1 MLKIGLT
8 GPTGSGKSTVTALM
22 RQWGGV
28 EILDA
33 DAIAHEVM
41 ESDACKAALA
51 AAFSPAVLT
60 PAGALDR
67 RALAAVVFGSPASLR
82 RLGEISYPPIL
93 AECKKRMEE
102 APRVRGARACVLD
115 APTLF
120 ESGGDALCDV
130 LVSVV
135 TPRAIRLQRILQRDG
150 ITVEAAEARMKNQH
164 EDFFYTYRAHFV
176 IENSSDLAHLRQETE
191 RCRRFLRL

>member
-1 MLKIGLT
+1 
-8 GPTGSGKSTVTALM
+8 M

-93 AECKKRMEE
+93 AECKKRMAE
-102 APRVRGARACVLD
+102 ASRVRGARACVLD

-120 ESGGDALCDV
+120 ESGGDALCDG

>member
-60 PAGALDR
+60 PAGALEYLNGKSFR
-67 RALAAVVFGSPASLR
+67 TKTPEFVEKYFPTF
-82 RLGEISYPPIL
+82 
-93 AECKKRMEE
+93 AE
-102 APRVRGARACVLD
+102 
-115 APTLF
+115 
-120 ESGGDALCDV
+120 
-130 LVSVV
+130 
-135 TPRAIRLQRILQRDG
+135 
-150 ITVEAAEARMKNQH
+150 RMK
-164 EDFFYTYRAHFV
+164 T
-176 IENSSDLAHLRQETE
+176 
-191 RCRRFLRL
+191 

>member
-22 RQWGGV
+22 RQWGGI

-33 DAIAHEVM
+33 DVIAHEVM

-67 RALAAVVFGSPASLR
+67 RTLAAVVFSDPARLR

-93 AECKKRMEE
+93 AECEKRMEE
-102 APRVRGARACVLD
+102 ASRVRGVRACVLD

>member
-1 MLKIGLT
+1 MLL
-8 GPTGSGKSTVTALM
+8 
-22 RQWGGV
+22 
-28 EILDA
+28 
-33 DAIAHEVM
+33 H
-41 ESDACKAALA
+41 SDTITL
-51 AAFSPAVLT
+51 FS
-60 PAGALDR
+60 
-67 RALAAVVFGSPASLR
+67 
-82 RLGEISYPPIL
+82 
-93 AECKKRMEE
+93 
-102 APRVRGARACVLD
+102 RVRGARACVLD

>member
-33 DAIAHEVM
+33 AAIAHKVM

-102 APRVRGARACVLD
+102 ASRVRGARACVLD

-176 IENSSDLAHLRQETE
+176 IENSSDLAHLRQETD

>member
-82 RLGEISYPPIL
+82 RLGEIS
-93 AECKKRMEE
+93 
-102 APRVRGARACVLD
+102 
-115 APTLF
+115 
-120 ESGGDALCDV
+120 
-130 LVSVV
+130 
-135 TPRAIRLQRILQRDG
+135 
-150 ITVEAAEARMKNQH
+150 
-164 EDFFYTYRAHFV
+164 
-176 IENSSDLAHLRQETE
+176 
-191 RCRRFLRL
+191 

>member
-60 PAGALDR
+60 PAGTLDR
-67 RALAAVVFGSPASLR
+67 RALAAVVFSSPASGSR
-82 RLGEISYPPIL
+82 R
-93 AECKKRMEE
+93 A
-102 APRVRGARACVLD
+102 
-115 APTLF
+115 
-120 ESGGDALCDV
+120 
-130 LVSVV
+130 V
-135 TPRAIRLQRILQRDG
+135 T
-150 ITVEAAEARMKNQH
+150 
-164 EDFFYTYRAHFV
+164 
-176 IENSSDLAHLRQETE
+176 SW
-191 RCRRFLRL
+191 